1 MEREETMVLK
11 VVSIAELKREL
22 AKREKALER
31 LEARRKKLA
40 TELRKVEADIAQM
53 KGEGKEGLEPTVGGQ
68 RETGTLR
75 QAVAAVLAGT
85 REALGP
91 KDIARRLPDVGY
103 VSRSKSLPVMV
114 GQMLSGLSEFRRVAR
129 GKYRLSRA
137 RRPGTAARKRKKGG
151 PAAVKGSESPVSP
164 Q

>member
-1 MEREETMVLK
+1 MALK
-11 VVSIAELKREL
+11 AVSIAELKREL

-40 TELRKVEADIAQM
+40 AELRKVEADIAQT

-75 QAVAAVLAGT
+75 QAVAAVLAAT
-85 REALGP
+85 REPLAP

-114 GQMLSGLSEFRRVAR
+114 GQLLSGLSEFRRVAR
-129 GKYRLSRA
+129 GKYRLQRRRA
-137 RRPGTAARKRKKGG
+137 LTPTPSPTGRGTG
-151 PAAVKGSESPVSP
+151 
-164 Q
+164 

>member
-1 MEREETMVLK
+1 MAGKT
-11 VVSIAELKREL
+11 VSIAELKKEL
-22 AKREKALER
+22 AKREQTLEK

-40 TELRKVEADIAQM
+40 TELRKVEADIAQV
-53 KGEGKEGLEPTVGGQ
+53 KGESKERLEPAVGGQ

-91 KDIARRLPDVGY
+91 KDIAGRLPDVGY

-114 GQMLSGLSEFRRVAR
+114 GQLLSGLSEFRRVAR
-129 GKYRLSRA
+129 GKYRLSRS
-137 RRPGTAARKRKKGG
+137 RRAGTAAGKRKETA
-151 PAAVKGSESPVSP
+151 PAAGKKSEG
-164 Q
+164 

>member
-1 MEREETMVLK
+1 MAVK
-11 VVSIAELKREL
+11 AVSIAELKREL

-40 TELRKVEADIAQM
+40 TELREVEADIAQM
-53 KGEGKEGLEPTVGGQ
+53 KGESKERLGPGAAGQ
-68 RETGTLR
+68 RATGTLR

-91 KDIARRLPDVGY
+91 KDIAGRLPDVGY

-114 GQMLSGLSEFRRVAR
+114 GQLLSGLSEFRRVAR
-129 GKYRLSRA
+129 GKYRLSRS
-137 RRPGTAARKRKKGG
+137 RRPRTAARKRKKT
-151 PAAVKGSESPVSP
+151 AAAAGKRSES
-164 Q
+164 